1 MSKNA
6 ADVKK
11 ELDKFL
17 GDDERFLDIVY
28 GLKKLIGEAKATAD
42 KQDRLAKIIKEASES
57 SGTKLSKLIKLIDGL
72 KVEIPDFE
80 VKFPRQLKTIIAN
93 PPKYPKEIKIKNFPK
108 YPKEVRVKKP
118 KWYKRLDLKPLAT
131 VIEGLVKKTF
141 NVYVTNQ
148 DPKDPISVRLSNGRW
163 FYNAIAEVIA
173 GGSSGEVKLL
183 NAAASIINPA
193 TEDKQDDIITKLTT
207 PTGIEGSPV
216 TVGTTAVELTFTGTT
231 RVISIKAD
239 SGNTGKIWF
248 GPASVDNSGNNAY
261 GELTADSAVEIELN
275 DVSAALYVVS
285 DTASQKV
292 YKAALT

>member
-1 MSKNA
+1 MAISRR
-6 ADVKK
+6 
-11 ELDKFL
+11 
-17 GDDERFLDIVY
+17 DEQRVPTLIAVDSAT
-28 GLKKLIGEAKATAD
+28 GL
-42 KQDRLAKIIKEASES
+42 
-57 SGTKLSKLIKLIDGL
+57 
-72 KVEIPDFE
+72 IPTPLE
-80 VKFPRQLKTIIAN
+80 V
-93 PPKYPKEIKIKNFPK
+93 
-108 YPKEVRVKKP
+108 
-118 KWYKRLDLKPLAT
+118 D
-131 VIEGLVKKTF
+131 
-141 NVYVTNQ
+141 
-148 DPKDPISVRLSNGRW
+148 S
-163 FYNAIAEVIA
+163 
-173 GGSSGEVKLL
+173 SSGELLVKPSLPSG
-183 NAAASIINPA
+183 AA